1 MKLKKL
7 NFKQKGVHMS
17 LLNLFEGYR
26 GKSTAKTRI
35 SYEFIKQRVEEWMLC
50 RNGKE
55 GFPIFGHLCYCDIS
69 VFSVQKPSAS
79 AKQNNFSF
87 SFTLSRKDD
96 GEEYNKKLEE
106 FLNNGKT
113 IGRHPEFQRGL
124 PIMGE
129 DGIYDLGYL
138 FEEVV
143 HRKIPTIRNPV
154 ERFSSKSIDLKV
166 VDTQETVDNLDI
178 KYKDSGLKVEKVFHE
193 YIEECCKGFSDLSGR
208 PIKYV
213 IGIPIC
219 KPPYKA
225 DPRNNVCWAAI
236 FIGLSSL
243 EDKGKIGDVVRQMV
257 LDIKNL
263 FSSEII
269 PEFITSDE
277 LQGTRDRQRFIANEF
292 AKTGNLNSLYKIFLD
307 AFEYE
312 TILRGFK
319 ENICFF
325 DFNIKVNEEAKR
337 VVIVPGT
344 KVVPNDAS
352 EEQKKYHWFDQES
365 TPKPGFSDSLYLT
378 RLSSFIGNKQT
389 IGGCTKFLKGLIDYD
404 AAILMKQ
411 QPNVRYIHQEV
422 VAENNSGGEAVP
434 TDCLVAHPLEGGVDL
449 QNEEVSRK
457 PNVDDIEKNQEIF
470 IDQVAKG
477 ICDMIGRP
485 CSYYIAVP
493 FMEHDRNVA
502 QLFVGLSDSYFK
514 DSEREERE
522 LFLGAVN
529 DIVAILRGFIITE
542 ESSRKDERDK
552 LKEAYTKAAIG
563 SIMSRNGSHNIGSHV
578 LSALSHNVGT
588 MPDDRILYQYIQ
600 HRMDYIASATTGAPD
615 WSVPTPFVGSVMKM
629 FYSQRHLL
637 DHIAESDGLRA
648 YQYQGKGLKIGNGQK
663 NCVKI
668 VVRKTIHPNEY
679 GVGAPLTD
687 YGWDAVHQEYAED
700 TKRDVYVYDFFPD
713 KPKGLID
720 WSNDES
726 LAIPG
731 GVLGQHAFY
740 NIVENILR
748 NAAKHSWAGKDK
760 KAREN
765 TENLE
770 IYIDFEKWKTDGTM
784 CFTVGD
790 NMSVLFPGKFW
801 QAFFDEYPEMPFKF
815 SKPLDG
821 FVVPPDGQAKDG
833 TYHSNRISLEQFLN
847 GERDTSEVKLPS
859 HYVELYKYIVSNW
872 DQGSVLRDDKEFLS
886 LLTGTDTND
895 PMNPNKKLGRRLP
908 LPLHHRQEI
917 VLSQPF
923 IDVETNRLRQTAWGL
938 SEMKISAGYLRRSDV
953 SVIGGLKNEPGRHPL
968 IVPMGI
974 PHIIT
979 KDIDQHGKGGCTSD
993 EVLSK
998 WISKKLCYKDLCL
1011 AYRFWIKLPK
1021 EVLFVTDDA
1030 LAIDWKTKVKEWAG
1044 IDVMSYSSV
1053 FGEGGKN
1060 GNIGKMSDYGFV
1072 IVDHPVEAS
1081 DSLKSPFRTLW
1092 ISNADVP
1099 MSTMPYVLRSK
1110 LKNAGTRQELVE
1122 CVYQAWLN
1130 YLKFKRGVRDEN
1142 KDLTI
1147 RLKMSEKKDG
1157 EKGLVSDRD
1166 IYKVLFR
1173 ECLHSVL
1180 EPLADKQIKDLDV
1193 PERQALLLLSLY
1205 PIDETDEMF
1214 GTKNVEE
1221 QFKAEGDYPIATRKL
1236 LGEVADRVRSIL
1248 SAEPD
1253 APNRPSRDRVLHAW
1267 RRGLENPGKEHLE
1280 SIISPL
1286 LKFIQDDTSSTPV
1299 PNGII
1304 DVLSGMKECSRPSR
1318 VLSASHSSALD
1329 LSAQTLETARATSE
1343 VFLRKYEERITT
1355 LPRQYRGIG
1364 LPEKE
1369 TLPFSGFGVSVC
1381 YNETSVKADISYLR
1395 HSTDDAALYSEPLS
1409 GAQNYLNALSNLS
1422 HNDAQWAMR
1431 LAENGLLRI
1440 AVIDERVYKFI
1451 SDHGEEI
1458 RKTYASMH
1466 IAVVDTEKKPCYTP
1480 EDAEFPDLSKLDFA
1494 VRNEMDADFD
1504 LVVVHQGIIDKWW
1517 PNNHGKENVAKILN
1531 SLRNPGGGAGI
1542 AFPQRFVVVTTGRGR
1557 PDNIPDT
1564 EKVLAFSSI
1573 EACLFKRYPEKLNL
1587 VNSLMGILPGSP
1599 GRNNDNG

>member
-1 MKLKKL
+1 MEKDVKRGYLSRVSHAISNFILNSHDDFSRLISEIEKSSVSEASKDCITKLFELPWLVEHEPCGIIQGGISFKYLSDRSIPLAYKDCFDNSSEVGCRGFILSEGFFKVGFNEPMEEFFYSKKKKCRIVCMAL
-7 NFKQKGVHMS
+7 NTSHADATREGAMCPIISAYDFWGQDAVGLVKREIVSILAKTKDKKDS
-17 LLNLFEGYR
+17 TRYRECANKLSKICKDNLLNVNINDARKIIRNFAQEVLKEELEGDEI
-26 GKSTAKTRI
+26 AKLTETVLQSLIWNWVNGDR
-35 SYEFIKQRVEEWMLC
+35 C
-50 RNGKE
+50 RY
-55 GFPIFGHLCYCDIS
+55 IYYIADMVS
-69 VFSVQKPSAS
+69 DS
-79 AKQNNFSF
+79 SF
-87 SFTLSRKDD
+87 SSGICLVTSRVLD
-96 GEEYNKKLEE
+96 EE
-106 FLNNGKT
+106 FL
-113 IGRHPEFQRGL
+113 E
-124 PIMGE
+124 
-129 DGIYDLGYL
+129 
-138 FEEVV
+138 
-143 HRKIPTIRNPV
+143 
-154 ERFSSKSIDLKV
+154 
-166 VDTQETVDNLDI
+166 
-178 KYKDSGLKVEKVFHE
+178 
-193 YIEECCKGFSDLSGR
+193 
-208 PIKYV
+208 
-213 IGIPIC
+213 
-219 KPPYKA
+219 
-225 DPRNNVCWAAI
+225 
-236 FIGLSSL
+236 SL
-243 EDKGKIGDVVRQMV
+243 A
-257 LDIKNL
+257 L
-263 FSSEII
+263 
-269 PEFITSDE
+269 
-277 LQGTRDRQRFIANEF
+277 
-292 AKTGNLNSLYKIFLD
+292 
-307 AFEYE
+307 
-312 TILRGFK
+312 
-319 ENICFF
+319 
-325 DFNIKVNEEAKR
+325 
-337 VVIVPGT
+337 
-344 KVVPNDAS
+344 
-352 EEQKKYHWFDQES
+352 
-365 TPKPGFSDSLYLT
+365 
-378 RLSSFIGNKQT
+378 
-389 IGGCTKFLKGLIDYD
+389 LIDRFFGSIYF
-404 AAILMKQ
+404 AITLK
-411 QPNVRYIHQEV
+411 RE
-422 VAENNSGGEAVP
+422 S
-434 TDCLVAHPLEGGVDL
+434 LAHLH
-449 QNEEVSRK
+449 S
-457 PNVDDIEKNQEIF
+457 
-470 IDQVAKG
+470 
-477 ICDMIGRP
+477 
-485 CSYYIAVP
+485 
-493 FMEHDRNVA
+493 
-502 QLFVGLSDSYFK
+502 
-514 DSEREERE
+514 
-522 LFLGAVN
+522 
-529 DIVAILRGFIITE
+529 
-542 ESSRKDERDK
+542 
-552 LKEAYTKAAIG
+552 AIG

-578 LSALSHNVGT
+578 LSSLSHNVGT

-648 YQYQGKGLKIGNGQK
+648 YQYQGKGLQIGNGQK

-679 GVGAPLTD
+679 GVDAPTAD
-687 YGWDAVHQEYAED
+687 DNGWDVVHREYAGDRE
-700 TKRDVYVYDFFPD
+700 KRDVYVYDFFPD

-748 NAAKHSWAGKDK
+748 NAAKHSWAGKEK
-760 KAREN
+760 KTREDAK
-765 TENLE
+765 NLE

-790 NMSVLFPGKFW
+790 NMSELFSGRFW
-801 QAFFDEYPEMPFKF
+801 QAFFDKYPEMPFKF

-821 FVVPPDGQAKDG
+821 FVVPPDGQDKDG
-833 TYHSNRISLEQFLN
+833 TYHSNRISLERFLN
-847 GERDTSEVKLPS
+847 GERDASEDKLPS

-872 DQGSVLRDDKEFLS
+872 DNGSVLRDDKEFLS

-895 PMNPNKKLGRRLP
+895 PKSPNQKLGRRLP

-917 VLSQPF
+917 ALSQPF

-953 SVIGGLKNEPGRHPL
+953 SVIGGLKNEPGRRPL

-974 PHIIT
+974 PHLIT
-979 KDIDQHGKGGCTSD
+979 KDTDQHGKVGCTSD
-993 EVLSK
+993 GVLSK
-998 WISKKLCYKDLCL
+998 GISKKLCYKDLCL

-1021 EVLFVTDDA
+1021 EVLIVTDDA
-1030 LAIDWKTKVKEWAG
+1030 LAVNWKAKIKEWAG

-1060 GNIGKMSDYGFV
+1060 GDIGKMSDYGFV
-1072 IVDHPVEAS
+1072 IVDHSIEVS

-1092 ISNADVP
+1092 ISNADAP
-1099 MSTMPYVLRSK
+1099 MPTMPYVLRSR
-1110 LKNAGTRQELVE
+1110 LENAGTRQELVE

-1130 YLKFKRGVRDEN
+1130 YLKFKRCVRDEN

-1236 LGEVADRVRSIL
+1236 LGEVADRIRSIL
-1248 SAEPD
+1248 SGEPD

-1286 LKFIQDDTSSTPV
+1286 LKFIHDETSSTPV
-1299 PNGII
+1299 PNGVI

-1318 VLSASHSSALD
+1318 ALSASISSTLD
-1329 LSAQTLETARATSE
+1329 LATQTLETARATSE

-1364 LPEKE
+1364 LPESE
-1369 TLPFSGFGVSVC
+1369 TLHFSGFGVSVC
-1381 YNETSVKADISYLR
+1381 YNETPVKADISYLR

-1422 HNDAQWAMR
+1422 HNDSQWAMR

-1451 SDHGEEI
+1451 SDHGKEV

-1466 IAVVDTEKKPCYTP
+1466 IAVVDTGKKPCYKP
-1480 EDAEFPDLSKLDFA
+1480 EDAKFPDLEKLDFA
-1494 VRNEMDADFD
+1494 IRNEIDADFD

-1517 PNNHGKENVAKILN
+1517 PNNHGKENVAKILD

-1542 AFPQRFVVVTTGRGR
+1542 AFPRRFVVVTTGRGR

-1599 GRNNDNG
+1599 ERNDDNG